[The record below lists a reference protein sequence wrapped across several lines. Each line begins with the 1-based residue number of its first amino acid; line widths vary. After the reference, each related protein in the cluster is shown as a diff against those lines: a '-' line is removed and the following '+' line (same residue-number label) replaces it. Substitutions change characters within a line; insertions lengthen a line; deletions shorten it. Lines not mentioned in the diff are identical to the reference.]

1 MVYVVLGVFKLQ
13 NAAKIFSPLRCRT
26 QKWHW
31 KMKQLRCCIFLL
43 FISFRITFGMLHHAP
58 KVVGMRLS
66 IQPDTTLCINMHH
79 NELHD
84 VTCDHCILLRLK
96 IFSISCRYD
105 VLTHFAWIHVC
116 IFIYIYI
123 HIFFQHNWIH
133 IQPTRKKN
141 IRPSKASSTRGATSG
156 AAAEPQQNDA
166 QPQQEDTQNYAHPRQ
181 PPPTCDASNDTP
193 TPAGYSRLKSS
204 WVLQRRWDG
213 WV

>member
-1 MVYVVLGVFKLQ
+1 
-13 NAAKIFSPLRCRT
+13 
-26 QKWHW
+26 
-31 KMKQLRCCIFLL
+31 MKQLRCCIFLL

-84 VTCDHCILLRLK
+84 VTCNHCILLRLK

-123 HIFFQHNWIH
+123 HIFFNIIGYTYNYQ
-133 IQPTRKKN
+133 KKN

-156 AAAEPQQNDA
+156 AASEPQQNDA

-204 WVLQRRWDG
+204 WVLPKRCDG
-213 WV
+213 